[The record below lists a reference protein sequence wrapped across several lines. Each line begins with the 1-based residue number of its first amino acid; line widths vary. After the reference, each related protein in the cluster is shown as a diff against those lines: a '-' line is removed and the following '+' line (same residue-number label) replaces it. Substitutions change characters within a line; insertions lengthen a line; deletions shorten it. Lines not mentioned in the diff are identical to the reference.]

1 MYDEKQI
8 SSFRISNKN
17 SSGKELSS
25 GLFLLSAPRI
35 FFSAPKGAGTAFA
48 ANRRAIFD
56 FGFLGDADGGERE
69 RRRGGSFVDLAFGEG
84 IGAMTDES
92 DFGDGAVE
100 RVQFFRR

>member
-1 MYDEKQI
+1 MI
-8 SSFRISNKN
+8 WPCPMRPAWTT
-17 SSGKELSS
+17 G
-25 GLFLLSAPRI
+25 GRSA
-35 FFSAPKGAGTAFA
+35 
-48 ANRRAIFD
+48 
-56 FGFLGDADGGERE
+56 FLGDADGGESE